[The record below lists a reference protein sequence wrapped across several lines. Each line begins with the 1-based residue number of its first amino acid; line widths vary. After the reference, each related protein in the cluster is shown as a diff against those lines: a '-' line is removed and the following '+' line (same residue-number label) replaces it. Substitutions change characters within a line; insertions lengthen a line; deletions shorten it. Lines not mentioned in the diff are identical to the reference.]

1 MEFSGV
7 TLLFL
12 FFANVLVLGASSSQ
26 DHNDHFLKCLTDEFE
41 SSNADLS
48 NVIYSPQNASYA
60 SLLRSPFLV
69 RESSSLKPLLIIT
82 PFHKHEI
89 QAVIYC
95 SKKLGTQIR
104 VRSGGHDYEGLSYT
118 SGIPFVILDMRNFRS
133 VSVNTEEKTAWV
145 EVGATLGQLYYTIAR
160 HSRTLAFPAGVC
172 PTVGVGGHIS
182 GGGHGMIARKHS
194 VAADHV
200 IDAKLIT
207 ADGQILDRRSMDEDL
222 FWAIREGGTSFGI
235 VLAFKVELVTV
246 PETVTVFNVT
256 RTSEQNL
263 THLVHKWQY
272 IADKIDDNLT
282 MRLFITS
289 LRSPIHGNRVI
300 NCSFTSLYL
309 GRVHDLLPVM
319 REKLPELGLVE
330 EDCIEM
336 SWIESVLY
344 LAGLTNEPLNIL
356 LSRTGASVLGKVYF
370 KGKSDFVRQP
380 IPVSGLRGMWR
391 FLHEEDELVAQLEI
405 TPWGGALNSYSESE
419 IPFTHRAG
427 NIMMI
432 HYGVFWYGAE
442 NSELERHMDW
452 IRRLYSY
459 MGPYVSKNPRAAF
472 INYRDLDLGM
482 NNKGNTSYTQA
493 SVWGRKYFG
502 NNFDRLV
509 RAKSKID
516 PSNFFRNEQSIP
528 PLYSSPVT
536 IRPYS
541 EKIVSS

>member
-1 MEFSGV
+1 MEFSGI
-7 TLLFL
+7 TFLFL

-26 DHNDHFLKCLTDEFE
+26 HHNDHFLKCLTIQFE
-41 SSNADLS
+41 SSNADPS
-48 NVIYSPQNASYA
+48 NVNFSPQNASYA
-60 SLLRSPFLV
+60 SLLQSPFLV
-69 RESSSLKPLLIIT
+69 RESSSLRPLLIIT

-118 SGIPFVILDMRNFRS
+118 SGIPFVVLDMRNFRS

-222 FWAIREGGTSFGI
+222 FWAIRGGGGTSFGI

-246 PETVTVFNVT
+246 PEKVTVFNVT

-309 GRVHDLLPVM
+309 GRVHDLLPTM
-319 REKLPELGLVE
+319 REKFPELGFVE

-344 LAGLTNEPLNIL
+344 LAG
-356 LSRTGASVLGKVYF
+356 
-370 KGKSDFVRQP
+370 KSDFVRQP
-380 IPVSGLRGMWR
+380 IPVSGLMGIWR

-405 TPWGGALNSYSESE
+405 TPCGGALNTYSESE

-442 NSELERHMDW
+442 NSELERHMNW
-452 IRRLYSY
+452 MRRLYSY
-459 MGPYVSKNPRAAF
+459 MAPYVSKNPRSAF

-482 NNKGNTSYTQA
+482 NNEGNTSYAQA

-509 RAKSKID
+509 RVKTKID

-528 PLYSSPVT
+528 PLYSSPVA

-541 EKIVSS
+541 MKIVSS